1 MLRRIR
7 ALLRSPYPLDSTR
20 LSLLL
25 HGLGSG
31 LFVTLFFFVFGPF
44 GFPLLPQAPRLAL
57 YAGYG
62 AVTALAI
69 VANGLLLPL
78 LLPRLFR
85 EEGWTLLRQVLWMGW
100 VTLTIGL
107 GAYALSGFVCA
118 HFAMPADWVRL
129 RTIVVD
135 TFIVAV
141 FPIVV
146 ISLANSARLLRR
158 NLQVVGEANQ
168 RLEGSRP
175 PRAAKPGAPPRV
187 ELVAENGKDVLR
199 LDLDDLLFIQAEENY
214 VRVHARGEK
223 PQPLLRSS
231 LAAVERQL
239 RPFQPRLF
247 RCHRAFIV
255 NLERIAKV
263 EGNAQGLSLTLQD
276 FPTVVPVARRYV
288 GEFRRLIREL

>member
-1 MLRRIR
+1 MLRRVR
-7 ALLRSPYPLDSTR
+7 GLLQSPYPLDSTR

-25 HGLGSG
+25 YALGSG
-31 LFVTLFFFVFGPF
+31 LFVTLFFFIFGPF

-62 AVTALAI
+62 VVTALA
-69 VANGLLLPL
+69 VAANGLLLPL

-85 EEGWTLLRQVLWMGW
+85 EQGWTLLRQMLWMGW

-107 GAYALSGFVCA
+107 GAYLLSGAVCA
-118 HFAMPADWVRL
+118 RFAIPADWVRL
-129 RTIVVD
+129 RTIVVH
-135 TFIVAV
+135 TFIIAV

-146 ISLANSARLLRR
+146 INLANSARLLRR
-158 NLQVVGEANQ
+158 NLRVVGEANQ

-175 PRAAKPGAPPRV
+175 PKPAKPEAPPRLQ
-187 ELVAENGKDVLR
+187 LVAENGKDVLR
-199 LDLDDLLFIQAEENY
+199 LDLADLLCIQAEENY
-214 VRVHARGEK
+214 IRVHARGEK
-223 PQPLLRSS
+223 PLPLLRSS

-239 RPFQPRLF
+239 RPFRPRLL
-247 RCHRAFIV
+247 RCHRTFIV

-263 EGNAQGLSLTLQD
+263 EGNAQGLTLTLTD
-276 FPTVVPVARRYV
+276 FPAVVPVARRYV